1 MQKLNIAI
9 LSYRSAKFGG
19 GQGVYI
25 KDISFALSL
34 MGHNVDV
41 ISGPPYPDLHDGV
54 KLIRLPGLDLFE
66 TFSFRDRFKKFKKKE
81 CKHFD
86 DYFEFFTTLIGGFPE
101 PRTFGN
107 RANAYLINNNNYDIV
122 IDNQSISY
130 GLIEI
135 QKRFPLIEIIH
146 HPITFD
152 FKFELAASKKIKYKI
167 SRYLWY
173 SFLKMQKQVAPRLQN
188 IITPS
193 QSSKKGIIEEFN
205 CKKDNI
211 TVINNG
217 IDTEE
222 FSPIVE
228 SVRDP
233 NRLITTASADV
244 PLKGLDYS
252 LKALKILKKD
262 NPNIHLIVI
271 GSYKK
276 GGHTE
281 RLIKE
286 LNIKDNISFKKDLS
300 KKEIRDLYSTS
311 SIALVT
317 SLYEGFGYPV
327 IEAMSCEVPIIAT
340 NVSSIPELVG
350 KYGIL
355 IDPKDENQ
363 LSKNIRNVL
372 SNYEDYKKTA
382 IQGRQNIIKIFNW
395 TKITNEYEKAIFK
408 TIENYKNANF

>member
-41 ISGPPYPDLHDGV
+41 ISGPPYPDLNDGV
-54 KLIRLPGLDLFE
+54 KLIKLPGLDLFE
-66 TFSFRDRFKKFKKKE
+66 TFSFKDRFKKFKKKK
-81 CKHFD
+81 CKNFD
-86 DYFEFFTTLIGGFPE
+86 DYYEFFIALAGGFPE
-101 PRTFGN
+101 LRTFGN
-107 RANAYLINNNNYDIV
+107 RANNYLKNNNNYDVI

-173 SFLKMQKQVAPRLQN
+173 SFLKMQKQVAPKLQN
-188 IITPS
+188 IITVS

-205 CKKDNI
+205 CKKNNI
-211 TVINNG
+211 LVINNG
-217 IDTEE
+217 LDTEE
-222 FSPIVE
+222 FSPIEE
-228 SVRDP
+228 SVRDL

-262 NPNIHLIVI
+262 NPNIHLVVI
-271 GSYKK
+271 GSPKK

-286 LNIKDNISFKKDLS
+286 LNIKDNVFFKKHIS
-300 KKEIRDLYSTS
+300 KEEIRKLYSTS
-311 SIALVT
+311 SVAIVS

-327 IEAMSCEVPIIAT
+327 IEAMSCEVPLIAT

-350 KYGIL
+350 KYAIL
-355 IDPKDENQ
+355 IDPKDENL
-363 LSKNIRNVL
+363 LSYKIKNVL
-372 SNYEDYKKTA
+372 SNYDDHKKTA
-382 IQGRQNIIKIFNW
+382 IQGRQHIIKTFNW
-395 TKITNEYEKAIFK
+395 SKITNEYEKTIFK
-408 TIENYKNANF
+408 VIENFRKC

>member
-1 MQKLNIAI
+1 LQKLNIAI

-54 KLIRLPGLDLFE
+54 KLIKLPGLDLFE
-66 TFSFRDRFKKFKKKE
+66 TFSFKDRFKKFKKK
-81 CKHFD
+81 KSKNFD
-86 DYFEFFTTLIGGFPE
+86 DYYEFFTTLVGGFPE
-101 PRTFGN
+101 LKTFGS
-107 RANAYLINNNNYDIV
+107 RANNYLINNNNYDVI

-130 GLIEI
+130 GLLEI

-173 SFLKMQKQVAPRLQN
+173 SFLKMQKQVAPKIQN
-188 IITPS
+188 IISPS
-193 QSSKKGIIEEFN
+193 RSSKKGIIEEFN

-217 IDTEE
+217 LDTEE
-222 FSPIVE
+222 FSPIE
-228 SVRDP
+228 GSVRDQ

-262 NPNIHLIVI
+262 NPNIHLMVI

-286 LNIKDNISFKKDLS
+286 LNIKDNVFFKEHISKE
-300 KKEIRDLYSTS
+300 EIRKLYSTS
-311 SIALVT
+311 SVALVT

-327 IEAMSCEVPIIAT
+327 IEAMSCEVPLIAT
-340 NVSSIPELVG
+340 NVASIPELVG

-363 LSKNIRNVL
+363 LSRKIKNVL
-372 SNYEDYKKTA
+372 SNYDEYKKTA
-382 IQGRQNIIKIFNW
+382 IQGRQHIIKTFNW
-395 TKITNEYEKAIFK
+395 TKITNEYEK
-408 TIENYKNANF
+408 TIYKIIESYKEC

>member
-41 ISGPPYPDLHDGV
+41 ISGTPYPDLHDGV
-54 KLIRLPGLDLFE
+54 KLIKLPGLDLFE
-66 TFSFRDRFKKFKKKE
+66 TFSFKDRFKKFKKKK
-81 CKHFD
+81 CKNFD
-86 DYFEFFTTLIGGFPE
+86 DYYEFFIALAGGFPE
-101 PRTFGN
+101 LRTFGN
-107 RANAYLINNNNYDIV
+107 RANNYLKNNNNYDVI

-173 SFLKMQKQVAPRLQN
+173 SFIKMQKQVAPKLQN
-188 IITPS
+188 IITVS

-205 CKKDNI
+205 CKKNNI
-211 TVINNG
+211 LVINNG
-217 IDTEE
+217 LDTEE
-222 FSPIVE
+222 FSPIEE
-228 SVRDP
+228 SVRDL

-271 GSYKK
+271 GSPKK

-286 LNIKDNISFKKDLS
+286 LNIKDNVFFKKHIS
-300 KKEIRDLYSTS
+300 KEEIRKLYSTS
-311 SIALVT
+311 SVAIVS

-327 IEAMSCEVPIIAT
+327 IEAMSCEVPLIAT

-350 KYGIL
+350 KYGLL
-355 IDPKDENQ
+355 IDPKDENL
-363 LSKNIRNVL
+363 LSNKIKNVL
-372 SNYEDYKKTA
+372 SNYDEHKKTA
-382 IQGRQNIIKIFNW
+382 IQGRQHIIKTFNW
-395 TKITNEYEKAIFK
+395 SKITNEYEKTIFK
-408 TIENYKNANF
+408 VIENFRKC

>member
-54 KLIRLPGLDLFE
+54 KLIKLPGLDLFE
-66 TFSFRDRFKKFKKKE
+66 TFSFKDRFKKFKKK
-81 CKHFD
+81 KNKNFD
-86 DYFEFFTTLIGGFPE
+86 DYYEFFIALAGGFPE
-101 PRTFGN
+101 LRTFGN
-107 RANAYLINNNNYDIV
+107 RANDYLINNNNYDVI

-152 FKFELAASKKIKYKI
+152 FKFELAASQKIKYKI

-173 SFLKMQKQVAPRLQN
+173 SFLKMQKQVAPKLQN
-188 IITPS
+188 IITVS

-205 CKKDNI
+205 CKKNNI
-211 TVINNG
+211 LVINNG
-217 IDTEE
+217 LDTEE
-222 FSPIVE
+222 FSPIEE
-228 SVRDP
+228 SVRDL

-252 LKALKILKKD
+252 LKALQILKKD

-271 GSYKK
+271 GSPKK
-276 GGHTE
+276 DGHTE

-286 LNIKDNISFKKDLS
+286 LNIKDNVFFKKHIS
-300 KKEIRDLYSTS
+300 KEEIRKLYSTS
-311 SIALVT
+311 SVAIVS

-327 IEAMSCEVPIIAT
+327 IEAMSCEVPLIAT

-355 IDPKDENQ
+355 IDPKDEN
-363 LSKNIRNVL
+363 LL
-372 SNYEDYKKTA
+372 SNKIKKILSEYDEHKKTA
-382 IQGRQNIIKIFNW
+382 IQGRQHIIKTFNW
-395 TKITNEYEKAIFK
+395 SKITNEYEKTIFK
-408 TIENYKNANF
+408 VIENFRKC

>member
-54 KLIRLPGLDLFE
+54 KLIKLPGLDLFE
-66 TFSFRDRFKKFKKKE
+66 TFSFKDRFKKFKKKK
-81 CKHFD
+81 CKNFD
-86 DYFEFFTTLIGGFPE
+86 DYYEFFIALAGGFPE
-101 PRTFGN
+101 LRTFGN
-107 RANAYLINNNNYDIV
+107 RANNYLKNNNNYDVI

-152 FKFELAASKKIKYKI
+152 FKFELAASKKTKYKI

-173 SFLKMQKQVAPRLQN
+173 SFLKMQKQVAPKLQN
-188 IITPS
+188 IITVS

-205 CKKDNI
+205 CKKNNI
-211 TVINNG
+211 LVINNG
-217 IDTEE
+217 LDTED
-222 FSPIVE
+222 FSPIE
-228 SVRDP
+228 GSVRDL
-233 NRLITTASADV
+233 NRLVTTASADV

-271 GSYKK
+271 GSPKK

-286 LNIKDNISFKKDLS
+286 LNIQDNVFFKKHIS
-300 KKEIRDLYSTS
+300 KEEIRKLYSTS
-311 SIALVT
+311 SVAIVS

-327 IEAMSCEVPIIAT
+327 IEAMSCEVPLIAT
-340 NVSSIPELVG
+340 NVSSIPELVQ
-350 KYGIL
+350 KYAIL
-355 IDPKDENQ
+355 IDPKDENL
-363 LSKNIRNVL
+363 LSHKIKNVL
-372 SNYEDYKKTA
+372 SNYDEHKKTA
-382 IQGRQNIIKIFNW
+382 IQGRQHIIKTFNW
-395 TKITNEYEKAIFK
+395 SKITNEYEKTIFK
-408 TIENYKNANF
+408 VIENFRKC

>member
-1 MQKLNIAI
+1 LQKLNIAI

-34 MGHNVDV
+34 MGHNIDV

-54 KLIRLPGLDLFE
+54 KLIKLPGLDLFE
-66 TFSFRDRFKKFKKKE
+66 TFSFKDRFKKFKKK
-81 CKHFD
+81 KSKNFD
-86 DYFEFFTTLIGGFPE
+86 DYYEFFIALAGGFPE
-101 PRTFGN
+101 LRTFGN
-107 RANAYLINNNNYDIV
+107 RANNYLKINNNYDVI

-152 FKFELAASKKIKYKI
+152 FRFELAASEKIKYKI

-173 SFLKMQKQVAPRLQN
+173 SFLKMQKQVAPKLQN
-188 IITPS
+188 IITVS

-205 CKKDNI
+205 CKKNNI
-211 TVINNG
+211 LVINNG
-217 IDTEE
+217 LDTEE
-222 FSPIVE
+222 FSPIEE

-252 LKALKILKKD
+252 LKALQILKKD

-271 GSYKK
+271 GSPKK

-286 LNIKDNISFKKDLS
+286 LNIEDDVFFKKHIS
-300 KKEIRDLYSTS
+300 KEEIRKLYSTS
-311 SIALVT
+311 SVAIVS

-327 IEAMSCEVPIIAT
+327 IEAMSCEVPLIAT

-355 IDPKDENQ
+355 IDPKDENL
-363 LSKNIRNVL
+363 LSHKIKNVL
-372 SNYEDYKKTA
+372 SNYDDHKKTA
-382 IQGRQNIIKIFNW
+382 IQGRQHIIKTFNW
-395 TKITNEYEKAIFK
+395 SKITNKYEKTIF
-408 TIENYKNANF
+408 TVIENFRKC

>member
-25 KDISFALSL
+25 KDVSFALSL

-41 ISGPPYPDLHDGV
+41 ISGPPYPDLHNGV
-54 KLIRLPGLDLFE
+54 KLIKLPGLDLFE
-66 TFSFRDRFKKFKKKE
+66 TFSFKDRFKKFKKKK
-81 CKHFD
+81 CKNFD
-86 DYFEFFTTLIGGFPE
+86 DYYEFFIALVGGFPE
-101 PRTFGN
+101 LRTFGN
-107 RANAYLINNNNYDIV
+107 RANDYLKNNNNYDVI

-173 SFLKMQKQVAPRLQN
+173 SFLKMQKRVAPKLQN
-188 IITPS
+188 IITVS

-205 CKKDNI
+205 CKKNNI
-211 TVINNG
+211 LVINNG
-217 IDTEE
+217 LDTEE
-222 FSPIVE
+222 FSPIEE
-228 SVRDP
+228 SVRDL

-271 GSYKK
+271 GSPKK

-286 LNIKDNISFKKDLS
+286 LNIKDNVFFKKHIS
-300 KKEIRDLYSTS
+300 KEEIRKLYSTS
-311 SIALVT
+311 SVAIVS

-327 IEAMSCEVPIIAT
+327 IEAMSCEVPLIAT

-350 KYGIL
+350 KYAIL
-355 IDPKDENQ
+355 IDPKDENL
-363 LSKNIRNVL
+363 LSHKIKNIL
-372 SNYEDYKKTA
+372 SNYDDHKKTA
-382 IQGRQNIIKIFNW
+382 IQGRQHIIKTFNW
-395 TKITNEYEKAIFK
+395 SKITNEYEKTIFK
-408 TIENYKNANF
+408 VIENFRKC

>member
-54 KLIRLPGLDLFE
+54 KLIKLPGLDLFE
-66 TFSFRDRFKKFKKKE
+66 TFSFKDRFKKFKKK
-81 CKHFD
+81 KSKNFD
-86 DYFEFFTTLIGGFPE
+86 DYYEFFIALAGGFPE
-101 PRTFGN
+101 LRTFGN
-107 RANAYLINNNNYDIV
+107 RANNYLKINNNYDVI

-173 SFLKMQKQVAPRLQN
+173 SFLKMQKQVAPKLQN
-188 IITPS
+188 IITVS

-205 CKKDNI
+205 CKKNNI
-211 TVINNG
+211 LVINNG
-217 IDTEE
+217 LDTEE
-222 FSPIVE
+222 FSPIEE
-228 SVRDP
+228 SVRDL

-271 GSYKK
+271 GSPKK

-286 LNIKDNISFKKDLS
+286 LNIKDNVFFKKHIS
-300 KKEIRDLYSTS
+300 KEEIRRLYSTS
-311 SIALVT
+311 SVAIVS

-327 IEAMSCEVPIIAT
+327 IEAMSCEVPLIAT
-340 NVSSIPELVG
+340 NVSSIPELVEN
-350 KYGIL
+350 YGIL
-355 IDPKDENQ
+355 IDPKDENL
-363 LSKNIRNVL
+363 LSHKIKNVL
-372 SNYEDYKKTA
+372 SNYDEHKKTA
-382 IQGRQNIIKIFNW
+382 IQGRQHIIKTFNW
-395 TKITNEYEKAIFK
+395 SKITNEYEKTIFK
-408 TIENYKNANF
+408 VIENFRKC

>member
-54 KLIRLPGLDLFE
+54 KLIKLPGLDLFE
-66 TFSFRDRFKKFKKKE
+66 TFSFKDRFKKFKKK
-81 CKHFD
+81 KSKNFD
-86 DYFEFFTTLIGGFPE
+86 DYYEFFIALAGGFPE
-101 PRTFGN
+101 LRTFGN
-107 RANAYLINNNNYDIV
+107 RANNYLKNNNNYDVI

-173 SFLKMQKQVAPRLQN
+173 SFLKMQKQVAPKLQN
-188 IITPS
+188 IITVS

-205 CKKDNI
+205 CKKNNI
-211 TVINNG
+211 LVINNG
-217 IDTEE
+217 LDTEE
-222 FSPIVE
+222 FSPIEE
-228 SVRDP
+228 SVRDL

-271 GSYKK
+271 GSPKK

-286 LNIKDNISFKKDLS
+286 LNIKDNVFFKKHIS
-300 KKEIRDLYSTS
+300 KEEIRKLYSTS
-311 SIALVT
+311 SVAIVS

-327 IEAMSCEVPIIAT
+327 IEAMSCEVPLIAT

-350 KYGIL
+350 KYAIL
-355 IDPKDENQ
+355 IDPKDENL
-363 LSKNIRNVL
+363 LSHKIKNVL
-372 SNYEDYKKTA
+372 SNYDEHKKTA
-382 IQGRQNIIKIFNW
+382 IQGRQHIIKTFNW
-395 TKITNEYEKAIFK
+395 SKITNEYEKTIFK
-408 TIENYKNANF
+408 VIENFRKC

>member
-54 KLIRLPGLDLFE
+54 KLIKLPGLDLFE
-66 TFSFRDRFKKFKKKE
+66 TFSFKDRFKKFKKKK
-81 CKHFD
+81 CKNFD
-86 DYFEFFTTLIGGFPE
+86 DYYEFFIALAGGFPE
-101 PRTFGN
+101 LRTFGN
-107 RANAYLINNNNYDIV
+107 RANNYLKNNNNYDVI

-173 SFLKMQKQVAPRLQN
+173 SFLKMQKQVAPKLQN
-188 IITPS
+188 IITVS

-205 CKKDNI
+205 CKKNNI
-211 TVINNG
+211 LVINNG
-217 IDTEE
+217 LDTED
-222 FSPIVE
+222 FSPIE
-228 SVRDP
+228 GSARDL
-233 NRLITTASADV
+233 NRLVTTASADV

-271 GSYKK
+271 GSPKK

-286 LNIKDNISFKKDLS
+286 LNIQDNVFFKKHIS
-300 KKEIRDLYSTS
+300 KEEIRKLYSTS
-311 SIALVT
+311 SVAIVS

-327 IEAMSCEVPIIAT
+327 IEAMSCEVPLIAT
-340 NVSSIPELVG
+340 NVSSIPELVQ
-350 KYGIL
+350 KYAIL
-355 IDPKDENQ
+355 IDPKDENL
-363 LSKNIRNVL
+363 LSHKIKNVL
-372 SNYEDYKKTA
+372 SNYDEHKKTA
-382 IQGRQNIIKIFNW
+382 IQGRQHIIKTFNW
-395 TKITNEYEKAIFK
+395 SKITNEYEKTIFK
-408 TIENYKNANF
+408 VIENFRKC